1 MNESV
6 DLRWPLPWRYC
17 QKIFGILVEISK
29 TIDLIYD
36 RIETMNIGLNK
47 GVIKIYISVVGAI

>member
-29 TIDLIYD
+29 TIDL
-36 RIETMNIGLNK
+36 MNIGLNK